1 MREYKVSSRAP
12 VLCPNFSVCAWKKDV
27 FTLVPSEKCKRFLI
41 VHSREAI
48 WETLNIA
55 SPKNW
60 IHWILAYSAKPQI
73 YIFRYLEVCEILRKS
88 KGTINI
94 RFSVIF
100 RTFSGVFPLFKRTR
114 NQTIQCW
121 KFPVMYPRITMDA
134 SFKKVEHC
142 LLYSGQYQSH
152 SPSQQAL

>member
-100 RTFSGVFPLFKRTR
+100 RTFLAFSLYSNEPAIKLSSAENFHNVSQNYNG
-114 NQTIQCW
+114 CC
-121 KFPVMYPRITMDA
+121 
-134 SFKKVEHC
+134 FKKVEHC